1 MPNLNVSQVEVN
13 NTTYDICDATA
24 RDDITAMAPV
34 VLFDD
39 DSATV
44 GNTVTLLE
52 TAANFT
58 RLTIYGK
65 TNDGDYCSVDV
76 WHPNG
81 KNVLLSGALPSSTT
95 ATYLKARKIS
105 IDGTTIATSS
115 NTGTNQVTLKTS
127 LTLQSG
133 DYIAITQVIGYR

>member
-1 MPNLNVSQVEVN
+1 MATISQIEVN
-13 NTTYDICDATA
+13 GTNYDICDATA
-24 RDDITAMAPV
+24 RDSISSAKPV
-34 VLFDD
+34 VLFDN

-44 GNTVTLLE
+44 GNTVTLSE

-76 WHPNG
+76 WQPNG
-81 KNVLLSGALPSSTT
+81 KNVLLNAALPSSTT
-95 ATYLKARKIS
+95 ATYFKARKVYINETAIS
-105 IDGTTIATSS
+105 TSS
-115 NTGTNQVTLKTS
+115 STATNQVTLKTS
-127 LTLQSG
+127 TTLQSG